1 MADEWEA
8 LCIGLDLAAQS
19 SNLDEVVHEFSDA
32 IDTFP
37 GYLAELLDDK
47 RHQLLTREAPRRWAK
62 PV

>member
-19 SNLDEVVHEFSDA
+19 RNLDEVCHELSDA

-37 GYLAELLDDK
+37 DCLAKLLEDK
-47 RHQLLTREAPRRWAK
+47 RHRLLTRKAPRWWAK